1 MSNLKLRGACL
12 LIAAILV
19 TPRAAEAATFVVV
32 DVGGATLFIEPLED
46 LPNSGDPTGW
56 IANGYDTSQDD
67 GKGDNKG
74 SQTGNWQAGI
84 HGVGYGDGDD
94 ATLIEDDNS
103 IYSVYTR
110 SEFDVADAS
119 VILSMFFEVDYDDS
133 YIAWLNGVEIS
144 RSSTAPS
151 TPTWNAD
158 AGNHGSSE
166 NGTLEPPIDLSAFT
180 SALVTGTNVLAIG
193 VWNQA
198 PTSSDMTLLPRLTLS
213 DEPIALSV
221 TRSPYLMLGTPTS
234 VTVRWR
240 TSIPADS
247 AVRYGTSL
255 GTLNEMVS
263 SGTETT
269 EHIVPITG
277 LLPNTKYYYSVGTA
291 SETLEGDASDYY
303 IQTTKGP
310 GEPIRIWAIGDFG
323 TGTAPQFDVRDS
335 YYEFTGS
342 THTDVWL
349 QLGDN
354 AYPNGT
360 DSEYQA
366 KNFSVYDELY
376 RKTVTWPTLGNHDGQ
391 SADSSSETGVYY
403 DIFTLP
409 RAAEAG
415 GLASGT
421 EAYYSFDYG
430 NVHFVCLDSY
440 DTNRSTGGAMLTWLE
455 NDLAATAQ
463 DWIIAF
469 WHHPPYTK
477 GSHNSDTEIEHME
490 MRANALPILEDYG
503 VDLTLGGHSH
513 VYERTFLI
521 AGHYGLSTTWEAATH
536 LLDGGDGRTDGDGAY
551 AKGAAKAP
559 QDGAVHITAG
569 SGGQLSSSFG
579 LDHPAHFYAA
589 LNWGSVV
596 IDVDGGQMD
605 VKFLRETGAVDDYF
619 TLTKAVMP
627 PGPGPTATIT
637 RDQVVDWAF
646 TNGSGSWT
654 VEFNDDVLNVDDAD
668 FSLDLSLGNAVASGP
683 TVTGAGASYTASIS
697 GVSGTGTIIL
707 NFDPIDVV
715 AVVGG
720 KPAEPTSGVSQWF
733 SNVVPAPAAM
743 GLVLVFLAVVLVLAA
758 AVMLRRKGLKH

>member
-103 IYSVYTR
+103 IFSVYTR
-110 SEFDVADAS
+110 SEFNVADAS
-119 VILSMFFEVDYDDS
+119 IILSMTFEVDYDDS

-720 KPAEPTSGVSQWF
+720 EAAEPASGVSQWF

-743 GLVLVFLAVVLVLAA
+743 GWVLVFLAVVLALAA

>member
-1 MSNLKLRGACL
+1 MSNPRLCGAYL
-12 LIAAILV
+12 LIAATLV

-32 DVGGATLFIEPLED
+32 DVGGGTLFIEPLED

-56 IANGYDTSQDD
+56 IANGYNTSQDD

-94 ATLIEDDNS
+94 NTLIEDDNS
-103 IYSVYTR
+103 IYSIYTR
-110 SEFDVADAS
+110 SEFNVADAS
-119 VILSMFFEVDYDDS
+119 IILSMTFEVDYDDS

-180 SALVTGTNVLAIG
+180 SELVTGTNVLAIG

-213 DEPIALSV
+213 DAPIPLSV

-240 TSIPADS
+240 TSIPTDS
-247 AVRYGTSL
+247 AVRYGTSP
-255 GTLNEMVS
+255 GALNETAS
-263 SGTETT
+263 SAAETK

-323 TGTAPQFDVRDS
+323 TGTAPQFEVRDR

-391 SADSSSETGVYY
+391 SADSSTESGVYY

-409 RAAEAG
+409 RAGEAG

-503 VDLTLGGHSH
+503 VDLVLGGHSH

-521 AGHYGLSTTWEAATH
+521 AGHYGLSTTWDVATH
-536 LLDGGDGRTDGDGAY
+536 VVDGGDGQTDGDGAY
-551 AKGAAKAP
+551 AKGAAKAA
-559 QDGAVHITAG
+559 QDGAM
-569 SGGQLSSSFG
+569 LSSSFG
-579 LDHPAHFYAA
+579 LDHPAHFYVA

-596 IDVDGGQMD
+596 IDVDRGQMD
-605 VKFLRETGAVDDYF
+605 VKFLRETGAIDDYF
-619 TLTKAVMP
+619 TLTRAVIDLL
-627 PGPGPTATIT
+627 PGPTAMIT
-637 RDQVVDWAF
+637 RVGAVDSAF
-646 TNGSGSWT
+646 TGGSGSWT
-654 VEFNDDVLNVDDAD
+654 VEFSEDVINVTNDD
-668 FSLDLSLGNAVASGP
+668 FSLSTFGDAVVGTGP
-683 TVTGAGASYTASIS
+683 TVTGGPASYTAAIG
-697 GVSGTGTIIL
+697 GVTGASGTIIL
-707 NFDPIDVV
+707 NFEVGDVV
-715 AVVGG
+715 SVADGT
-720 KPAEPTSGVSQWF
+720 PAEPASGGAQWF

-743 GLVLVFLAVVLVLAA
+743 GWVLVFLGVVLALAA
-758 AVMLRRKGLKH
+758 AVVIRKRALKH